1 MTAAPALAAATLAM
15 MSAVV
20 APAAAPGEGDTM
32 DVTRIEYGDAPQQF
46 GDLWVPE
53 PTPAGSLPVVVLV
66 HGGFWRARYALDL
79 MDPLAADLVAR
90 GFAVWNVEYRR
101 VGQDGGGYPGT
112 LADVGQAVDRLAD
125 LTEQPLDVGRVAFV
139 GHSAG
144 GHLAFWAAGRDHLR
158 AGQPG
163 SSPALLPGLVIGL
176 GPVGDLVEAARL
188 GAGDG
193 AVLDLMS
200 GTPDELPA
208 QYEAAN
214 PAIGPG
220 VVVAVVRGE
229 RDDVVLPEYSVPD
242 SATRVTEIDVAGEDH
257 FDLIDPASR
266 SWAAAVDI
274 LLAFAN

>member
-1 MTAAPALAAATLAM
+1 
-15 MSAVV
+15 
-20 APAAAPGEGDTM
+20 
-32 DVTRIEYGDAPQQF
+32 
-46 GDLWVPE
+46 
-53 PTPAGSLPVVVLV
+53 VLV

>member
-1 MTAAPALAAATLAM
+1 MTAGSTLAAATLAM
-15 MSAVV
+15 MSVVV
-20 APAAAPGEGDTM
+20 APAPAPGDRDTT
-32 DVTRIEYGDAPQQF
+32 DVTRIEYGEAPEQF
-46 GDLWVPE
+46 GDLWLPE
-53 PTPAGSLPVVVLV
+53 PSPAEPLSVVVLV

-112 LADVGQAVDRLAD
+112 LADVGRAVDRLTD
-125 LTEQPLDVGRVAFV
+125 LTDQPLDLERVVIV

-144 GHLAFWAAGRDHLR
+144 GHLAFWAAGRDHLK
-158 AGQPG
+158 AGEPG
-163 SSPALLPGLVIGL
+163 SSPALLPGLVIGQ

-188 GAGDG
+188 GAGNG
-193 AVLDLMS
+193 AVLDLMG

-220 VVVAVVRGE
+220 VAVAVVRGE
-229 RDDVVLPEYSVPD
+229 RDDVVLPAYSVPA
-242 SATRVTEIDVAGEDH
+242 SANPVTEIDVAGEDH

-266 SWAAAVDI
+266 SWAGVMDSV
-274 LLAFAN
+274 LAFAN